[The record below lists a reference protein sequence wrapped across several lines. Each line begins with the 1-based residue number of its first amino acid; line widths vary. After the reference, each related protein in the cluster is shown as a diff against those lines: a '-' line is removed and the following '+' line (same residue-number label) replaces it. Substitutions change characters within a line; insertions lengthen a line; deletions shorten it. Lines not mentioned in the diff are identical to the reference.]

1 MKDAEDFCCQK
12 IKIQEKKKVAMSG
25 IGMVVAGGWVG
36 GGGGYR
42 EKGIENMTASSHSS
56 IALTWD
62 CPDKQNTRRRSR
74 MSVFI

>member
-1 MKDAEDFCCQK
+1 MKDAGDFCCQK

-25 IGMVVAGGWVG
+25 IGMVGGWVC

-56 IALTWD
+56 IALT
-62 CPDKQNTRRRSR
+62 
-74 MSVFI
+74 

>member
-12 IKIQEKKKVAMSG
+12 IKIQEEKKVAVSG
-25 IGMVVAGGWVG
+25 IGMVEAGGWV

-56 IALTWD
+56 IALT
-62 CPDKQNTRRRSR
+62 
-74 MSVFI
+74 